1 LKEILVHP
9 IDSVISDHALITF
22 TLELLNTNKSQRKTI
37 NFRKYADINATV
49 VNETISPYLVGADLD
64 FMSATELVTFYEK
77 TASEVVNKLCPLI
90 EKVIIVKDN
99 MPWFDSSILALRRI
113 RRQAE
118 KLWRNTRT
126 ENSRYEY
133 VQARR
138 AVVDAIKVTKTNY
151 YRDKVNSCNGDQ
163 RKLWNTLSNLMGKNR
178 SSPLPSGDDFTLA
191 KDFSTFFGN
200 KVSTLRTVID
210 AQTQPR
216 EFSQQYLNIDFTFT
230 NKQHF
235 EFLPVTEESVKEI
248 VKKLNKTNCLLDI
261 IDVKKAFILFERF
274 IPLITMIINK
284 SFAEGVFP
292 LSLKSAMV
300 RPLLKKDN
308 LDRELMKNYR
318 PVSNLSFLSKV
329 MESVI
334 LSQLWIH
341 LDTCKAIPKF
351 QSAYQKHHST
361 ETALCRIYNDL
372 VQNVCDGYSSVMVM
386 LDLSAAFDTIDQDLL
401 LNDLNNTGVSGAAIA
416 LLRSYLNG
424 RSQSIIIGQSQSEP
438 LNLLYGVPQGS
449 VLGPILFIMY
459 TASLSKVIESH
470 NIDYHM
476 YSDDTQLY
484 LRLNNIEH
492 GKSDLSSLLSDIKLW
507 MTQRK
512 LMLNETKTDLIIIRG
527 NNRSVINRQFGFL
540 TFGDSHIFPCDKL
553 KNIGMMFDS
562 KLSFE
567 AHINNVVK
575 KCNYHIRNLYTLKC
589 YLDNDALLTL
599 VHSLIT
605 SNIDYCNVLFYGIPK
620 KYVGKL
626 QRIMN
631 RAVRL
636 IFGLPR
642 RCSITP
648 YLIRLHWLPIKA
660 RIEYKVCLLTF
671 KVLKFQEPMYLFEL
685 LSPYVTEANAV
696 LRSQDDHL
704 RLTEPI
710 VTHGR
715 NFVDRSF
722 AFSAPRLYNALPY
735 DIRNESTVES
745 FKKKLKTH
753 MFELSYN
760 DFDQSISERFRC

>member
-1 LKEILVHP
+1 MGM
-9 IDSVISDHALITF
+9 
-22 TLELLNTNKSQRKTI
+22 NQR
-37 NFRKYADINATV
+37 
-49 VNETISPYLVGADLD
+49 
-64 FMSATELVTFYEK
+64 
-77 TASEVVNKLCPLI
+77 
-90 EKVIIVKDN
+90 
-99 MPWFDSSILALRRI
+99 
-113 RRQAE
+113 
-118 KLWRNTRT
+118 
-126 ENSRYEY
+126 
-133 VQARR
+133 
-138 AVVDAIKVTKTNY
+138 
-151 YRDKVNSCNGDQ
+151 
-163 RKLWNTLSNLMGKNR
+163 
-178 SSPLPSGDDFTLA
+178 SPLPSGLDDLTLA
-191 KDFSTFFGN
+191 TEFSKFFGN
-200 KVSTLRTVID
+200 KVTKLRNEID
-210 AQTQPR
+210 AQTQG
-216 EFSQQYLNIDFTFT
+216 EFSQQYLNIDWTFVT
-230 NKQHF
+230 EQHF
-235 EFLPVTEESVKEI
+235 EFCDVTDEEVVGF
-248 VKKLNKTNCLLDI
+248 VKKLNKTNCNLDV
-261 IDVKKAFILFERF
+261 IDVKKAYTLFEGF
-274 IPLITMIINK
+274 VPLLTMIINK

-292 LSLKSAMV
+292 ISLKNAMV

-308 LDRELMKNYR
+308 LDKELMKNYR

-329 MESVI
+329 LESVM
-334 LSQLWIH
+334 LSQLWLH
-341 LDTCKAIPKF
+341 LDSCNAISKF

-361 ETALCRIYNDL
+361 ETALCRIYSDL

-386 LDLSAAFDTIDQDLL
+386 LDLSAAFDTIDHDILLDDLRKS
-401 LNDLNNTGVSGAAIA
+401 GVSGAAIS

-424 RSQSIIIGQSQSEP
+424 RSQSVIIGESQSESF
-438 LNLLYGVPQGS
+438 NLLHGVPQGS
-449 VLGPILFIMY
+449 VLGPILFIVY
-459 TASLSKVIESH
+459 TASLSKLIDAH
-470 NIDYHM
+470 NIGYHM

-484 LRLNNIEH
+484 LRLTNVERS
-492 GKSDLSSLLSDIKLW
+492 KCDLSSLLSDIKLW

-512 LMLNETKTDLIIIRG
+512 LMLNEAKTDLIIIKG
-527 NNRSVINRQFGFL
+527 NNRPVIDQHFGFL
-540 TFGDSHIFPCDKL
+540 TFGGSQIYPCDKV
-553 KNIGMMFDS
+553 KNVGMMFDS

-575 KCNYHIRNLYTLKC
+575 KCNYHIRNLYTLKS
-589 YLDNDALLTL
+589 YLDNDTLLTL

-605 SNIDYCNVLFYGIPK
+605 SNIDYCNVLFYGISK

-671 KVLKFQEPMYLFEL
+671 KVLKYQEPMYLFEL
-685 LSPYVTEANAV
+685 LSPYATEANAV
-696 LRSQDDHL
+696 LRSQDDNL

-710 VTHGR
+710 ATHGR

-760 DFDQSISERFRC
+760 NYDQSISERFRC